1 MLLKM
6 YEEIII
12 KLPQKKLKLIKLII
26 IGAGGFGSEVLET
39 INDCNKKKKRFK
51 VYGFIDENKS
61 LIDKNILGVPILGNI
76 KYLLSLKVRDYE
88 CLITV
93 ADPVLRKKIVEKLNN
108 KVDFCRVIHP
118 SVIYSSFTKIGKGC
132 IIQPGNILMPNTRL
146 GNHVIINMHCTV
158 GHNSYL
164 KNFVSMMPGVH
175 IGGNNTINEGVYVGS
190 GTITNEKI
198 NVGKWSVIGSGSVI
212 IKHIPDNSLV
222 IGIPGKI
229 KRKIKSLNDRPQL

>member
-1 MLLKM
+1 MLV
-6 YEEIII
+6 
-12 KLPQKKLKLIKLII
+12 KLII

-39 INDCNKKKKRFK
+39 INDCNKKKERFE

-76 KYLLSLKVRDYE
+76 EYLLSLKVRDYK

-93 ADPVLRKKIVEKLNN
+93 ADPVLRKKIVKKLNN
-108 KVDFCRVIHP
+108 KVDFCTIIHP
-118 SVIYSSFTKIGKGC
+118 SVIYSNFTKIGKGC
-132 IIQPGNILMPNTRL
+132 IIQPGSILMPNTRL
-146 GNHVIINMHCTV
+146 GNHVIINVHCCV

-164 KNFVSMMPGVH
+164 KNFVSMMPDVN
-175 IGGNNTINEGVYVGS
+175 INGNNTINEGVYVGS